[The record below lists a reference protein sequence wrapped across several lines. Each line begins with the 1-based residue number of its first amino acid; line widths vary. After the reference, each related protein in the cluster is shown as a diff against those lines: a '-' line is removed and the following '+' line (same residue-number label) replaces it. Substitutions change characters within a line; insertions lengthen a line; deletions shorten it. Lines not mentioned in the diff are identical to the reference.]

1 MNNGLR
7 WASGRKN
14 WLVLPLVV
22 AAVLLAALFSDRAGF
37 RPIDWQNYMVAAARL
52 RAGESPYQGVEFFA
66 PPWIALLLVPFSLL
80 PIDYSSGIWLLVSA
94 AAAFSATLLWTRS
107 ASFPAAHRARVLLSA
122 LTAASPLALYVYVT
136 GQITALAELAL
147 ISLAALAAS
156 SGRRRIMVLAVLA
169 SLLVTSKPHIVALPL
184 GLILLEAIRSRRWK
198 VPTVFGATI
207 GIAAVVSW
215 LLRPDWP
222 GEWVRALQTGE
233 FLGGPGLAA
242 RGFFGLREAG
252 VPGILLWLPAGY
264 SILYWMRKG
273 LTPPALALA
282 IASGLTLLPYL
293 RLYDHLVLWPAA
305 VTASEL
311 LLAKGSRTLVAVPLA
326 AMLLLP
332 LTDLAMLLPVVIV
345 GMLLAGVRL
354 AKGPSSSAQELG

>member
-1 MNNGLR
+1 MNNSPRSAG
-7 WASGRKN
+7 GRKS
-14 WLVLPLVV
+14 WLAIPVLA

-37 RPIDWQNYMVAAARL
+37 RPIDWQNYMIAAARL

-147 ISLAALAAS
+147 IGLAALAAS
-156 SGRRRIMVLAVLA
+156 RGRRRIIVLAALA
-169 SLLVTSKPHIVALPL
+169 SLLVTAKPHIVGFPL
-184 GLILLEAIRSRRWK
+184 GLILLEAVRSRQWK
-198 VPTVFGATI
+198 VPIAFGATI
-207 GIAAVVSW
+207 GIAAAVCW

-222 GEWVRALQTGE
+222 GEWLRALQTGE

-242 RGFFGLREAG
+242 GGYFGLREAG
-252 VPGILLWLPAGY
+252 VPGILLLLPAGY
-264 SILYWMRKG
+264 SFFYWIRKG
-273 LTPPALALA
+273 LTPPALALS
-282 IASGLTLLPYL
+282 IASGLMLLPYL
-293 RLYDHLVLWPAA
+293 RVYDHLVLWPAA
-305 VTASEL
+305 VTASQL
-311 LLAKGSRTLVAVPLA
+311 LLAKGSQTLAAVPLV

-332 LTDLAMLLPVVIV
+332 LTDLAMLLPVVIMGV
-345 GMLLAGVRL
+345 LLMGVRL